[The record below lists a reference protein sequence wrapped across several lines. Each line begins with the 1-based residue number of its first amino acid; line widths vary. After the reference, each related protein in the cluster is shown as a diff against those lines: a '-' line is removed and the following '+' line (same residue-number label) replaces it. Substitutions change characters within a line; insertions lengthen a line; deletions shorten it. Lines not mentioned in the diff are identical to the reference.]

1 MKIEEKLNQGWLH
14 CFIIIEIAGKPAN
27 YVTKV
32 FDGVLKN
39 LAKEKGIEIVKKK
52 VHKAKKIEIE
62 KNAVFSTFAEIE
74 MLVMNMKKLIDITFD
89 YMPSSVEIV
98 APLTLK
104 LELNDVNG
112 LINDLAARLHRY
124 EQISKQLSFENE
136 ILKNQLAEAG
146 KQ

>member
-39 LAKEKGIEIVKKK
+39 LAKEKGIEIIKKK
-52 VHKAKKIEIE
+52 VHKVKKIEE
-62 KNAVFSTFAEIE
+62 VFSTFAEIE
-74 MLVMNMKKLIDITFD
+74 MLVMNMKRLVDITFD
-89 YMPSSVEIV
+89 YMPSSVEITEPV
-98 APLTLK
+98 TLK

-112 LINDLAARLHRY
+112 LINDLAAKLHRY
-124 EQISKQLSFENE
+124 EQMSKQLSFENE
-136 ILKNQLAEAG
+136 ILKNQLAEAR
-146 KQ
+146 KK